1 LREQPVS
8 AVYPK
13 EVFLEELQLA
23 LTSARVD
30 QRNFGLWINNWQIG
44 QTLNALVTNQRPT
57 GELVLRVG
65 GQQIT
70 ATADIPIQQGAT
82 LLLEVKQLQPV
93 PLLRVL
99 NPAASPAASTVGGTL
114 QLLSQTSSAVSSTP
128 LATVVQ
134 AVQSGQLSAAVP
146 VTVID
151 SLSQLL
157 RLVSRAERVTLPEGL
172 AAALRNS
179 GVFFESALAA
189 AGEGKPASPGG
200 DLKAGLFQA
209 LARVDAAL
217 EQAQKLSLPASDAEA
232 LWNLKREL
240 EAGLGRITVNQ
251 LASQPGES
259 AARHWQLEIPV
270 QLAGDV
276 HSLRVELDQEPGAGR
291 GSAGEDDPEDRWNIR
306 LALAPAAL
314 GALEV
319 KMRLQGDALDLRFAA
334 ANETVRQLI
343 DAGLPR
349 LANALASRGI
359 SLTTT
364 PSASLKED
372 PLDIESAPQAGST
385 LDLRA

>member
-1 LREQPVS
+1 VL
-8 AVYPK
+8 
-13 EVFLEELQLA
+13 LEELQLA
-23 LTSARVD
+23 LTTARVD

-99 NPAASPAASTVGGTL
+99 NPVASPAASNVGGTL
-114 QLLSQTSSAVSSTP
+114 QLLSTTPSGVSSTP

-134 AVQSGQLSAAVP
+134 AIQSGQLSAAVP
-146 VTVID
+146 VTVVD

-189 AGEGKPASPGG
+189 SGEGKPTSPQG

-217 EQAQKLSLPASDAEA
+217 AQAEKLSLPASDAEA

-251 LASQPGES
+251 LASQPADTAS
-259 AARHWQLEIPV
+259 RHWQLEIPV
-270 QLAGDV
+270 QLAGDL
-276 HSLRVELDQEPGAGR
+276 HSLRIELEQERGAG
-291 GSAGEDDPEDRWNIR
+291 GGNAGEDEAEDRWNIQ
-306 LALAPAAL
+306 LAFAPAAL

-319 KMRLQGDALDLRFAA
+319 KMRLQGDTLDLRFAA
-334 ANETVRQLI
+334 ANAAVRQVI
-343 DAGLPR
+343 DAGIPR
-349 LANALASRGI
+349 LVNALASRGI

-364 PSASLKED
+364 PAASLVD
-372 PLDIESAPQAGST
+372 TPSSMESAPLAGST
-385 LDLRA
+385 LDIRA

>member
-1 LREQPVS
+1 M
-8 AVYPK
+8 
-13 EVFLEELQLA
+13 EELQLA
-23 LTSARVD
+23 LTTARVD

-99 NPAASPAASTVGGTL
+99 NPVASPAASNVSGTL
-114 QLLSQTSSAVSSTP
+114 QLLSGTPSGVASTP

-146 VTVID
+146 VTVVD

-189 AGEGKPASPGG
+189 VGEGKPAPPQG
-200 DLKAGLFQA
+200 DFKAGLFQA

-217 EQAQKLSLPASDAEA
+217 AQAEKLSLPASDAEA

-251 LASQPGES
+251 LASQPGDS
-259 AARHWQLEIPV
+259 ASRHWQLEIPV
-270 QLAGDV
+270 QLAGEV
-276 HSLRVELDQEPGAGR
+276 HSLRVELEQERGAGSER
-291 GSAGEDDPEDRWNIR
+291 AGEDDSEDRWNIQ

-319 KMRLQGDALDLRFAA
+319 KMRLEGEALDLRFAA
-334 ANETVRQLI
+334 ANDTVRRMI
-343 DAGLPR
+343 DAGMPR
-349 LANALASRGI
+349 LADALASRGI
-359 SLTTT
+359 RLAATATAALVDT
-364 PSASLKED
+364 PRGSE
-372 PLDIESAPQAGST
+372 PAPDAGST
-385 LDLRA
+385 VDLRA